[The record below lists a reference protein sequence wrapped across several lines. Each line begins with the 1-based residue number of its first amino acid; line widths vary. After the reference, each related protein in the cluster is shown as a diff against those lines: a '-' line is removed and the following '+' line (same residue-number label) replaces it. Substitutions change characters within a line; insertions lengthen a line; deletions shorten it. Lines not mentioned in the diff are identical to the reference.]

1 MLSAV
6 VTSGWPSYGKFFF
19 LATFL
24 NFSTMTLYCSY
35 NQKNKLA
42 LTVGIWKGSYDFFS
56 LVVNVFLDRGPLEDL
71 MNDMELLEKYTS
83 FYRHNFSRILD
94 FRLRSFE
101 QHNSHI

>member
-1 MLSAV
+1 M
-6 VTSGWPSYGKFFF
+6 GNFFF

-71 MNDMELLEKYTS
+71 MNDMEPLEKYTS
-83 FYRHNFSRILD
+83 FYRHNFSRISD